1 MFFFEEKNQK
11 TFSRAQR
18 GFATRA
24 QCGFA
29 TRAQRGF
36 ATTRFARSWT
46 AEQVAPHYA
55 SLMRATSS

>member
-1 MFFFEEKNQK
+1 MFFFEKKNQK
-11 TFSRAQR
+11 TFPRVQR
-18 GFATRA
+18 
-24 QCGFA
+24 GFA

-36 ATTRFARSWT
+36 ATTCFPRIWT